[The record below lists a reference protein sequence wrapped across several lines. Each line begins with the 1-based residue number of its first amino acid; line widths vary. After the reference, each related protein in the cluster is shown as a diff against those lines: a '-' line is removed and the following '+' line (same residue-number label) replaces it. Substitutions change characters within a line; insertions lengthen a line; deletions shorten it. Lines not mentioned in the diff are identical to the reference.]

1 MQQSTTTPNT
11 RPIPSF
17 QFRFGSTTVISS
29 LLTLWLVLALTACG
43 NASAASASGATIAT
57 NHWQI
62 AITSVNR
69 QSALYWNNYGGK
81 QDAIGEWLLVTITLT
96 NIGKENF
103 GINTWDFAIR
113 DGAGNA
119 YKHSNEWIALSQP
132 ERLGYASANNRQIP
146 PGLTNS
152 VLLVFDINP
161 NATNLELIFNQDR
174 HPHIPLPTQ

>member
-1 MQQSTTTPNT
+1 M
-11 RPIPSF
+11 
-17 QFRFGSTTVISS
+17 
-29 LLTLWLVLALTACG
+29 A
-43 NASAASASGATIAT
+43 
-57 NHWQI
+57 
-62 AITSVNR
+62 
-69 QSALYWNNYGGK
+69 
-81 QDAIGEWLLVTITLT
+81 LVTITLT

-103 GINTWDFAIR
+103 GINTRDFAIR

-132 ERLGYASANNRQIP
+132 ERLATPPPTIARS